1 MMTDISLETGQTARL
16 EGGIMRVQP
25 NVPRGTPHH
34 YRLTARHT
42 GGGLLDVRCADLD
55 ATMAFLRQLEPLGY
69 AMCSLSRVEG

>member
-1 MMTDISLETGQTARL
+1 MTDIGLETGQTARL

-25 NVPRGTPHH
+25 KTAPPHH
-34 YRLTARHT
+34 YKLTARHS

-69 AMCSLSRVEG
+69 AMCSLSRVEGS